1 MDKLKDWDK
10 FEIGS
15 VLFPF
20 KKGVDGRKELY
31 KYERTYSGDSSFTDS
46 VAHWRVEKPVHN
58 REICINCFN
67 CWVFCPDAA
76 ILTRDEKLAG
86 VDYVHCKGCGVCV
99 DVCPTNPKSLLMFSD
114 HKANEEALKEWPAKE
129 SKKPQNNA

>member
-1 MDKLKDWDK
+1 MDYKGWNE
-10 FEIGS
+10 FEAGS

-20 KKGVDGRKELY
+20 DKSGNEMVEKHADSRKY
-31 KYERTYSGDSSFTDS
+31 RQDSSYVAS

-58 REICINCFN
+58 VEHCINCYF
-67 CWVFCPDAA
+67 CWVYCPDSS
-76 ILTRDEKLAG
+76 ILVRDEKMIG

-114 HKANEEALKEWPAKE
+114 YESNENALAKWPLKEE
-129 SKKPQNNA
+129 KKKD